1 MKNIDNINIQ
11 REKIPP
17 SPPFEKGGNAEMAN
31 IDITN
36 DTLTFGGAWC
46 LSEMSDLSEHL
57 QNIEWP
63 KDKAITMNGE
73 KIQTMDSAGAWLF
86 HECEQALLANH
97 NELVYV
103 NFQSTHKKMLAL
115 VAKEAELIYQ
125 AAPPE
130 EKKESFLYNIGKE
143 ACDKTQQA
151 LNFLSLTGELWLFIA
166 KGFRNFRVFHI
177 PNICNAIY
185 HSGYRALP
193 ILGLLSF
200 LIGVVL
206 TYQMGLQLQTYG
218 ANIFI
223 VYLTGV
229 AVLREF
235 GPLIAAIIVAG
246 RTSSSYTA
254 EIGTMKVNEEID
266 ALMTMGISPVQRIV
280 LPKTLGL
287 VIVFPLL
294 IFWSDLFGILGS
306 MMMSKIMLG
315 IGYADFVLRMKTD
328 VGINHYFIG
337 LSKAPFFAAIIAL
350 VGCYQ
355 GFCVTFS
362 SDSVGLQTT
371 KSVVQAIFL
380 IIIADAVFSVLYSW
394 AGL

>member
-1 MKNIDNINIQ
+1 MKNIKNDATITIDTPNNIITLSGSWSLSNIA
-11 REKIPP
+11 
-17 SPPFEKGGNAEMAN
+17 S
-31 IDITN
+31 
-36 DTLTFGGAWC
+36 LTTHYTQ
-46 LSEMSDLSEHL
+46 MK
-57 QNIEWP
+57 WP
-63 KDKAITMNGE
+63 QDSKLNLNGE
-73 KIQTMDSAGAWLF
+73 NITLMDSAGAWLLHQCIQLLKDAGNTVEMIQF
-86 HECEQALLANH
+86 HSENTEMLKLVEPNAEAINQASPPKKEKKSFLYKTGKETCVRTEQALR
-97 NELVYV
+97 
-103 NFQSTHKKMLAL
+103 
-115 VAKEAELIYQ
+115 
-125 AAPPE
+125 
-130 EKKESFLYNIGKE
+130 
-143 ACDKTQQA
+143 
-151 LNFLSLTGELWLFIA
+151 FLSLIGEVWLLIL
-166 KGFRNFRVFHI
+166 KGLRSFRVFHI

-185 HSGYRALP
+185 HTGFLALP

-246 RTSSSYTA
+246 RTSSSFTA

-287 VIVFPLL
+287 LIAFPLL
-294 IFWSDLFGILGS
+294 IFWSDLFGIIGS
-306 MMMSKIMLG
+306 MVMSKIMLG
-315 IGYADFVLRMKTD
+315 IGYPDFLIRMRSD
-328 VGINHYFIG
+328 VGVTNYYLG
-337 LSKAPFFAAIIAL
+337 LTKAPFFAAIIAL

-362 SDSVGLQTT
+362 SDSVGFQTT